1 MLCGDEIDSGGGL
14 IGMVVWG
21 FDQASPTSLLG
32 RRRPGG
38 SSPATW
44 SLLRTGF
51 GSLPTRRTRFFH
63 DESVAA
69 TTKLELANSVRVDLQ
84 WQSFGVGF
92 GMGGQEV

>member
-1 MLCGDEIDSGGGL
+1 MLCGDAVDTGGGL

-51 GSLPTRRTRFFH
+51 GSCHCLIGH
-63 DESVAA
+63 I
-69 TTKLELANSVRVDLQ
+69 TTLNLSTIGGGKLTWKDDTCGRGSGPRWPDAP
-84 WQSFGVGF
+84 
-92 GMGGQEV
+92 